1 MKFPGGRA
9 ILESVAST
17 SDSAD
22 PGPSNT
28 GRLALKN
35 ANAGRYIG
43 RLSRKESEDGNTGDS
58 PTMKFPGG
66 RAILESVAS
75 TSDSADPGPSNT
87 ERLALTN
94 ANARRDIGRLSRK
107 ESEDGNTGDSST
119 MNFPGDLA
127 VLQSVAS
134 STPDSAEGERF
145 QDLVYCDD
153 AGRWRCRGPQCGGMI
168 FSTKSS
174 ARRHVDQTMAHAPDK
189 SRRPFRCDK
198 CGKSFARLETLSR
211 HDRLEHA
218 RFVKRRTQYPPT
230 RVGPHQ
236 DTPAEPPSTAT

>member
-1 MKFPGGRA
+1 MKFPGGRT

-22 PGPSNT
+22 PGLSNT

-35 ANAGRYIG
+35 ANAGR
-43 RLSRKESEDGNTGDS
+43 
-58 PTMKFPGG
+58 
-66 RAILESVAS
+66 
-75 TSDSADPGPSNT
+75 
-87 ERLALTN
+87 
-94 ANARRDIGRLSRK
+94 DIGPLSRK

-119 MNFPGDLA
+119 MKFPGGRAILERVASISDSADPGASNTGRLALKNANAGRDIGRLSRKESEDANTGDSSTTNFPGGLA
-127 VLQSVAS
+127 VLQSVA

-189 SRRPFRCDK
+189 SRRPFLCDK

-218 RFVKRRTQYPPT
+218 RFMKRRTQYPPT
-230 RVGPHQ
+230 RIGTHQ